1 MLTREPDYSARCSLG
16 HPESAS
22 FVNDYSCADRILQM
36 STLGWGWGELW
47 LSCKCQHIC
56 ITQYPIFNSCKCQH
70 YSLPVNPVGQ
80 TPSNPHHHKMRL
92 LVSNPILSQEH
103 VHCASDTLKS
113 ISHKKKTIPEFLILL
128 CPLFSPPQPLL
139 LSLTPLLLAAP
150 APQIIAGA
158 PGIPVRAWMQSA
170 YYGRE
175 WW

>member
-1 MLTREPDYSARCSLG
+1 M
-16 HPESAS
+16 
-22 FVNDYSCADRILQM
+22 NDNSCADRILQM

-92 LVSNPILSQEH
+92 LVSNTILSQEH

-128 CPLFSPPQPLL
+128 CPLFSPPAPSALPHPSAFGGTCASNHCWSSRNPGEGL
-139 LSLTPLLLAAP
+139 DAVCILWEGVVVILAKN
-150 APQIIAGA
+150 
-158 PGIPVRAWMQSA
+158 M
-170 YYGRE
+170 
-175 WW
+175 WWLI